1 MARQQ
6 GLFQLPNEDDS
17 NKDLL
22 SCSLVRE
29 PSIQEPTPFEPFNLE
44 HLWRNTPTPKPRT
57 TREQTDTEESF
68 QMTPKLSAPTERF
81 FEVLLEQRKP
91 EPTTA
96 TTKKP
101 TKMADNNDKR
111 TTKIKGGKITPSAGK
126 RETLKKFLET
136 IGLHLILN

>member
-1 MARQQ
+1 MARRR
-6 GLFQLPNEDDS
+6 GLFRLPNEDDS
-17 NKDLL
+17 DEDLL
-22 SCSLVRE
+22 SCSLVGE

-68 QMTPKLSAPTERF
+68 QMTPELSALTERF
-81 FEVLLEQRKP
+81 FEALLEQRNP
-91 EPTTA
+91 ETTIA

-101 TKMADNNDKR
+101 MKMADNNERR
-111 TTKIKGGKITPSAGK
+111 TIEIKGGKITPFAGK
-126 RETLKKFLET
+126 RETLEKFLET